1 MFRVFEQI
9 IEVGGKALLLE
20 AVSTSGYC
28 SQKLAAFDLIVWQ
41 QCTDIMPTRM
51 YALPS
56 FF

>member
-9 IEVGGKALLLE
+9 IEVGGKHLE
-20 AVSTSGYC
+20 VVFTSGYC
-28 SQKLAAFDLIVWQ
+28 SQKLAAFDFIVWQ
-41 QCTDIMPTRM
+41 QCTAIMPTRM